1 MERAKKIIEE
11 LRRRDLPTTDQDIL
25 NVLREYLQT
34 LVLKMVFQSPF
45 GGSLSFMGGTALR
58 ICHDIKRY
66 SEDLDFCLDD
76 KKASYRFANL
86 MDVLARELKL
96 RGFDIDSSFQE
107 NKIVQ
112 KGFLRFAGLGRDF
125 SLKGFQEDQKLHVKL
140 EVDVRPL
147 SLKKGERESFF
158 VNRFQ
163 EIFPIL
169 KHTLPTMFA
178 GKVLALL
185 YRPYSRG
192 RDYYDL
198 IWYLSRK
205 TELNLSYVNRGARG
219 KKFKDRV
226 EVMKALEHQVGKT
239 TGSDILKDVGRFL
252 EDPSEQRWI
261 GDYQKVFGQLT
272 GV

>member
-1 MERAKKIIEE
+1 MERARKIIEE
-11 LRRRDLPTTDQDIL
+11 LRRRNLPTTDQDVL

-58 ICHDIKRY
+58 ICHGIKRY
-66 SEDLDFCLDD
+66 SEDLDFCRDG
-76 KKASYRFANL
+76 KKESYRFANL

-112 KGFLRFAGLGRDF
+112 KGFLRFAGLGRAFD
-125 SLKGFQEDQKLHVKL
+125 LRGFQEDQKLHVKL
-140 EVDVRPL
+140 EVDVNPL
-147 SLKKGERESFF
+147 PLKKGERESFF

-169 KHTLPTMFA
+169 KHNLPTLFA
-178 GKVLALL
+178 GKILALL
-185 YRPYSRG
+185 HRPYSRG

-205 TELNLSYVNRGARG
+205 TELNLSYLNRGTKG
-219 KKFKDRV
+219 KKFKDV
-226 EVMKALEHQVGKT
+226 PQVMKAVEQQVKKAGA
-239 TGSDILKDVGRFL
+239 SDILKDVGRFL
-252 EDPSEQRWI
+252 EDPSEQQWI
-261 GDYQKVFGQLT
+261 LNYEQVFRQFIL
-272 GV
+272 

>member
-11 LRRRDLPTTDQDIL
+11 LRRRNLPTTDQDVF

-66 SEDLDFCLDD
+66 SEDLDFCLDE
-76 KKASYRFANL
+76 KKVAYRFAHL
-86 MDVLARELKL
+86 MDLTSRELKL
-96 RGFDIDSSFQE
+96 RGFDVDHSCQE
-107 NKIVQ
+107 DKVVQ
-112 KGFLRFAGLGRDF
+112 KGFLRFTGLGRGF
-125 SLKGFQEDQKLHVKL
+125 GLSGFQEDQKLHVKL
-140 EVDVRPL
+140 EVDVRPPP
-147 SLKKGERESFF
+147 LKKGERESFF
-158 VNRFQ
+158 VSRFQ

-185 YRPYSRG
+185 HRPYSRG

-205 TELNLSYVNRGARG
+205 TELNLGYVNRGTKG
-219 KKFKDRV
+219 KKFRDVRA
-226 EVMKALEHQVGKT
+226 VMKALEGQVEKASS
-239 TGSDILKDVGRFL
+239 SDILKDVGRFL
-252 EDPSEQRWI
+252 EDPSDQRWI
-261 GDYQKVFGQLT
+261 MDYQKVFKQLA
-272 GV
+272 GG